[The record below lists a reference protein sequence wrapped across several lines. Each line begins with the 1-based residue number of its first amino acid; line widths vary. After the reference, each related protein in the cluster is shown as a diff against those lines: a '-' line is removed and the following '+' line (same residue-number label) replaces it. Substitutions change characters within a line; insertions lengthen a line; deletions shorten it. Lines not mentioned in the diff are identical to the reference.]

1 MEWGV
6 RIDSADLDEDSA
18 NFSNISA
25 KLLFSAGMSNFN
37 ITPFLSYLFNKNPAS
52 KFGVR
57 HHVKVSHG
65 A

>member
-1 MEWGV
+1 M
-6 RIDSADLDEDSA
+6 DSADLDEDSA

-25 KLLFSAGMSNFN
+25 KLLFSAGIPNSNIN
-37 ITPFLSYLFNKNPAS
+37 PFLSYLFNKNPAS

-57 HHVKVSHG
+57 HHVKIPHG